1 MSDFELI
8 HSQAI
13 GASTATV
20 RQYLHAATG
29 ARHIHLANDDAE
41 LTFMVAFPTLPDN
54 SDGRAHV
61 LEHTVLCG
69 SERFPVADPFFSMK
83 SRSMATFMNAMTSSD
98 FTVYPFSSTDSA
110 DYFNL
115 LNVYLDA
122 AFFPK
127 LDRLSFLQEG
137 WRHVLND
144 GQLELRGVVLN
155 EMKGNFDQPSYV
167 LYGGLYAA
175 LLPGT
180 PYGVDVG
187 GDPLR
192 IPDLTHEALLGFH
205 ARHYHPSQAVFLTCG
220 KVDPLAV
227 QAQISRQVLQRLV
240 GTQPRMLPRA
250 TPVWDAPRV
259 VDLRV
264 PPSSGR
270 PDEHGLRMA
279 WVLGDTA
286 DNTAVMRFDLMA
298 SALVGHAD
306 APVLKAL
313 QTAGFGRPSDMLG
326 IDAGTLQIVLH
337 LGMDGLLETQI
348 DTARDLILAALE
360 LAARDGVP
368 QEGLTAWL
376 RDTRYTQRR
385 VTSGRD
391 RLLQAVPVALR
402 EGDLM
407 AVFDTEPA
415 AGILEAEM
423 AAPDF
428 FQQLVRQ
435 VLETPMRLTARV
447 LPDSSVVAQRE
458 AQERAQLAAQQAAL
472 TPQDRARID
481 ADAVLLQARQGTA
494 QDTSVLPRIRP
505 ADVRREP
512 MAVPSAE
519 TASDDV
525 VTMTLASNGISDG
538 HLVFDIS
545 ALAPSDWDWLPL
557 YTWSLPQLGAAGRG
571 YEAADLWRQGQVSQF
586 NVSVGH
592 VPTLDG
598 SSKLEVG
605 FFASALREEQA
616 QIAAVIAAWAV
627 APRFDELARI
637 AFVVET
643 YAATLQSSAS
653 EAAPAYAYHL
663 AAASQV
669 PGGKFGN
676 QTSGIGQLRFCA
688 ELRTMLAS
696 PSGVED
702 IAAHL
707 RHLHRRIVAS
717 PRTVLSG
724 GIGQDAAELAGLM
737 QARLAELPSAETAPT
752 VAPTSAAAP
761 EDRQP
766 AAATAL
772 HVPGQIN
779 HCEAIWAVPA
789 LGHADASALAVAAQL
804 LTNEILHTSIRE
816 RGGAYGGGARY
827 SPFQGAFGLSSYRDP
842 RLAGTYAD
850 FEAGIERL
858 KHDDFEPER
867 LEEAIVCVLKEL
879 DKPLLPSEC
888 LGVAWRWRQQGLTL
902 PLRRQYRAGVLSCS
916 LDDVR
921 RVARRWLDWQQVS
934 RAASVGHLD
943 QDLAGLTSMA
953 LPA

>member
-8 HSQAI
+8 NSQTI
-13 GASTATV
+13 GSSTATV
-20 RQYLHAATG
+20 QQYLHAATG

-61 LEHTVLCG
+61 LEHTALCG

-98 FTVYPFSSTDSA
+98 FTVYPFSSTDRA

-115 LNVYLDA
+115 LDVYLDA

-137 WRHVLND
+137 WRHVLNE

-167 LYGGLYAA
+167 LDASLYAT
-175 LLPGT
+175 LLPDT

-192 IPDLTHEALLGFH
+192 IPDLTHEDLLSFH

-220 KVDPLAV
+220 RVDPLAV
-227 QAQISRQVLQRLV
+227 QAQISRQVLERRV
-240 GTQPRMLPRA
+240 GAQPRMLPRA
-250 TPVWDAPRV
+250 TPAWDAPRV
-259 VDLRV
+259 ADLRV

-270 PDEHGLRMA
+270 PDEYGLRMA

-286 DNTAVMRFDLMA
+286 DNTAVMRFELMA

-326 IDAGTLQIVLH
+326 IDASTLQIVLH

-348 DTARDLILAALE
+348 DAARDLILAALE
-360 LAARDGVP
+360 RAARDGVP
-368 QEGLTAWL
+368 NEVLTAWL
-376 RDTRYTQRR
+376 RDTRYRQRR
-385 VTSGRD
+385 VTSGRN
-391 RLLQAVPVALR
+391 RLLQAVPIALR

-415 AGILEAEM
+415 ARILEAEI

-428 FQQLVRQ
+428 FHLLVRQ
-435 VLETPMRLTARV
+435 VLDTPMRLTARV
-447 LPDSSVVAQRE
+447 LPDFQVVARRE
-458 AQERAQLAAQQAAL
+458 AQEQAQLAAQQAAL
-472 TPQDRARID
+472 TPQDRARIQ
-481 ADAVLLQARQGTA
+481 ADAILLQARQSTA

-505 ADVRREP
+505 VDVRREP
-512 MAVPSAE
+512 MEVPAAR
-519 TASDDV
+519 TASDGV
-525 VTMTLASNGISDG
+525 VAMTLASNGISDG

-545 ALAPSDWDWLPL
+545 ALAPSDWGWLPL
-557 YTWSLPQLGAAGRG
+557 YTWVLPQLGAAGRG

-586 NVSVGH
+586 SVSVGH

-598 SSKLEVG
+598 SSKLEMG

-627 APRFDELARI
+627 TPHFDELARI
-637 AFVVET
+637 AFAAEA
-643 YAATLQSSAS
+643 YAATLQSSVS

-663 AAASQV
+663 AAAPQV
-669 PGGKFGN
+669 PGGQFGD
-676 QTSGIGQLRFCA
+676 QTSGMGQLRFCA

-696 PSGVED
+696 PNGVED
-702 IAAHL
+702 IAARL
-707 RHLHRRIVAS
+707 RHLHRQITAS
-717 PRTVLSG
+717 PRTVLSS
-724 GIGQDAAELAGLM
+724 GIENDATELAAVM
-737 QARLAELPSAETAPT
+737 QARLVDLPVVSTAVP
-752 VAPTSAAAP
+752 SAAAAL
-761 EDRQP
+761 ERTQP
-766 AAATAL
+766 SGATAL
-772 HVPGQIN
+772 HIPGQIN
-779 HCEAIWAVPA
+779 HCEAIWVVPA

-804 LTNEILHTSIRE
+804 LTNEVLHTSIRE

-858 KHDDFEPER
+858 KQDDFGPER
-867 LEEAIVCVLKEL
+867 LEEAVICVLKEL

-888 LGVAWRWRQQGLTL
+888 LGVVWRWRQQGLT
-902 PLRRQYRAGVLSCS
+902 PALRQQYRAGVLACS
-916 LDDVR
+916 LDDIR

-934 RAASVGHLD
+934 KAASVGHLE
-943 QDLAGLTSMA
+943 QDLVGMTAME